1 MDQMDAL
8 QNRCYTCVYNGH
20 MFYPVV
26 ITHQSNQSISQ
37 FDSPCNEFTSV
48 WSMFVHNRHS
58 I

>member
-26 ITHQSNQSISQ
+26 ITRQSNQSISQ
-37 FDSPCNEFTSV
+37 FNKSV
-48 WSMFVHNRHS
+48 
-58 I
+58 